1 MIARIWHGRVP
12 REKAGAY
19 AEFLVRRAVPDY
31 GSAAGLRKLL
41 FLRRNEGE
49 VSHFLLLTLW
59 ESMEAMREFAGD
71 RPEMAVYYPEDDEFL
86 LEKEERVEL
95 YEVFYEG

>member
-12 REKAGAY
+12 QEKADAY

-31 GSAAGLRKLL
+31 SAVAGLRKLL

-49 VSHFLLLTLW
+49 VAHFLLLTLW
-59 ESMEAMREFAGD
+59 ESMEAMRAFAGD